1 MISSYARFQGYK
13 ENFVHVPTSCT
24 RAFPI
29 PQEPGNEAKL
39 LSRVTVVHFLS
50 DAFLGYSECYLSA
63 SINFTQFE
71 YECN

>member
-13 ENFVHVPTSCT
+13 QNFVHVPTSVSGL
-24 RAFPI
+24 FPI

-39 LSRVTVVHFLS
+39 LSRVTAVRFLS

-63 SINFTQFE
+63 SINFTQYE